1 MEVIKEALTFDDVLL
16 VPRYS
21 SVLPSETN
29 LNIDLGNNLKLKIPF
44 LSSAMDTVTE
54 SSMAIA
60 ISQKGGLGIIHR
72 NLSINEQCKEV
83 KKVKNKNLIVGAAVG
98 TTNEDLLRTK
108 SILDSGVD
116 LIVIDTAHGHS
127 DRVIKILSKIKK
139 INLKKPIC
147 VGNIATAEAA
157 LKLYNEGADILKV
170 GIGPGSICTTRM
182 IAGIGMPKISEV
194 TEVKKGKRTK
204 KQKKYFP
211 GYVLVKLDMTKQI
224 YHLIKNLQKVSGFL
238 GSGDTPTPIADKEI
252 QRILGTVS
260 ESANNQKTGISFEIG
275 EKVKVCDGPFASF
288 NGLIEE
294 IDEEKSRL
302 KVSVSIFGRATPV
315 DLEFNQ
321 VEKN

>member
-1 MEVIKEALTFDDVLL
+1 MNWYIVQAYSGFEKKVVETIKDILNKSKLEAHLGEVL
-16 VPRYS
+16 VP
-21 SVLPSETN
+21 T
-29 LNIDLGNNLKLKIPF
+29 
-44 LSSAMDTVTE
+44 
-54 SSMAIA
+54 
-60 ISQKGGLGIIHR
+60 H
-72 NLSINEQCKEV
+72 
-83 KKVKNKNLIVGAAVG
+83 
-98 TTNEDLLRTK
+98 
-108 SILDSGVD
+108 
-116 LIVIDTAHGHS
+116 
-127 DRVIKILSKIKK
+127 
-139 INLKKPIC
+139 
-147 VGNIATAEAA
+147 
-157 LKLYNEGADILKV
+157 
-170 GIGPGSICTTRM
+170 
-182 IAGIGMPKISEV
+182 EV

-288 NGLIEE
+288 NGLVEE
-294 IDEEKSRL
+294 IDEDKLRL

-315 DLEFNQ
+315 DLEYHQ